1 MKITLIKTPG
11 NRFVPGNPE
20 TEELTKK
27 IKVGQ
32 TIHGDFKRMRNPKFH
47 NKFFALLQ
55 LGYEYWN
62 PGEIDSKY
70 GKPEKNFE
78 RFRKDA
84 IILAG
89 YYHTVVRLDRSI
101 RVEADSISF
110 AKMDEDTFQGVYQN
124 VLTVLMKHISVLG
137 EMGEDEINRLTDRFL
152 DFA

>member
-1 MKITLIKTPG
+1 MTEIALMKIPNGL
-11 NRFVPGNPE
+11 VPADNNSDE
-20 TEELTKK
+20 FLKK
-27 IKVGQ
+27 IKLGEI
-32 TIHGDFKRMRNPKFH
+32 IHSDFKRLRNYKFH
-47 NKFFALLQ
+47 KKLFALLN
-55 LGYEYWN
+55 LAYEYWS
-62 PGEIDSKY
+62 PGEINSKY